1 MAISRK
7 TSSGLTALILAAA
20 MTGCSDT
27 DSLEKQASLEDQAAV
42 EYLERLSTF
51 ELENGSVT
59 LTPAGPG
66 RAVVVGER
74 DVLTTL
80 DPRDCHLNGDSFE
93 SSNTGLN
100 TPGEKST
107 LFEFGSAEV
116 TESSPVTVTC
126 ENINSEVRVI
136 FEERRS

>member
-1 MAISRK
+1 MAISKK
-7 TSSGLTALILAAA
+7 TSSGLTALLLAAA
-20 MTGCSDT
+20 MTGCSDM

-42 EYLERLSTF
+42 EHLERLTTF
-51 ELENGSVT
+51 DLENGSVT

-80 DPRDCHLNGDSFE
+80 DPRDCHLNGNPFE
-93 SSNTGLN
+93 PSNTGLN
-100 TPGEKST
+100 TPGEGST
-107 LFEFGSAEV
+107 LFEFGSVEV
-116 TESSPVTVTC
+116 TESNPVTVTC
-126 ENINSEVRVI
+126 ENMPSEIRVI